1 MFVESKMIK
10 GTLAIVIASF
20 LWGTTGTVASFSN
33 DVSPLAIGAFAMG
46 LGGVLMVLTNI
57 RSLLAN
63 YRQLFKRK
71 GLFAAGALS
80 VAIYPLAF
88 YSAMHLSGVAIG
100 TIVSI
105 ASAPMFAALLERL
118 FNQKSISRKW
128 GVSFAFG
135 VIGVILLTHGK
146 KPAFDDTS
154 NLFLNSLGIVLGC
167 IAGLTYACYSWVAKS
182 FITKGI
188 DSKAAM
194 SGLFGGAAIL
204 LLPSLFFTGEN
215 LFLNITNSAVSLY
228 MAIIPMFL
236 GYLLF
241 AYGLTFI
248 ETSNATLI
256 TLLEPLIATILA
268 VLLLGESFKLIG
280 WMGALLVLLCL
291 AIQSINLTKI
301 NTSLSD
307 NNNQLTS

>member
-63 YRQLFKRK
+63 YRQLIKRK

-100 TIVSI
+100 TIVSM
-105 ASAPMFAALLERL
+105 ATAPMFAALLERL

-128 GVSFAFG
+128 GVSFTFG

-182 FITKGI
+182 FIEKCI

-268 VLLLGESFKLIG
+268 VLLLGESFKLMG

-291 AIQSINLTKI
+291 VIQSINLPKI

-307 NNNQLTS
+307 NNNQFTS